1 MIIERRKSYFIIM
14 TCHIADIGR
23 EVRAE
28 TPKCG
33 PRQRNSDW
41 REGACRDRHI
51 PPRPCFLCQMFV
63 VRASLPVS
71 SHRQIGD
78 HNTGSARAL
87 DPDLQSHCSKTTAA
101 LPHCSSNLRTTGEH
115 HLVHLLFD
123 ALLIRADRLVGELP
137 SSSVVSDHSLSWK
150 YDRFER

>member
-1 MIIERRKSYFIIM
+1 
-14 TCHIADIGR
+14 
-23 EVRAE
+23 
-28 TPKCG
+28 
-33 PRQRNSDW
+33 
-41 REGACRDRHI
+41 
-51 PPRPCFLCQMFV
+51 MFV

-87 DPDLQSHCSKTTAA
+87 DPALQSHCSKTTAA

>member
-1 MIIERRKSYFIIM
+1 M
-14 TCHIADIGR
+14 TCHIGR
-23 EVRAE
+23 EVSAARARCRDAQV
-28 TPKCG
+28 CG
-33 PRQRNSDW
+33 PSPQR
-41 REGACRDRHI
+41 REGACRDRQY
-51 PPRPCFLCQMFV
+51 PPSPLFFVSNVCCQGLAA
-63 VRASLPVS
+63 RVS

-87 DPDLQSHCSKTTAA
+87 DPALQSHCSKTTAA